1 MDDARVEKPVVSV
14 NPADTPRPGRA
25 RGIEMLGRLWERWK
39 VLAQRIGDFQA
50 RVILTLVY
58 FVILGPMAIVL
69 KLLRDP
75 LGLKPPAGSSIWVSK
90 PAHEDSLEASR
101 RQF

>member
-1 MDDARVEKPVVSV
+1 
-14 NPADTPRPGRA
+14 
-25 RGIEMLGRLWERWK
+25 MLGTLWAKWK

-50 RVILTLVY
+50 RVILTVVY
-58 FVILGPMAIVL
+58 FVVLGPMAIFVR
-69 KLLRDP
+69 LLRDP
-75 LGLKPPAGSSIWVSK
+75 LGLKPPARRSTWVAK